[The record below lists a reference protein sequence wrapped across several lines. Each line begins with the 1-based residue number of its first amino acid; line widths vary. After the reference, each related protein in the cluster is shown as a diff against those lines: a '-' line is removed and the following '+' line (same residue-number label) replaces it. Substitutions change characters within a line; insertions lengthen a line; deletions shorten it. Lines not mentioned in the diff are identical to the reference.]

1 MTNQHVY
8 IIAEAGVN
16 HNGRLDL
23 ALKLCDAAKAA
34 GVDAVKFQTWKTELI
49 ITKGTKKA
57 EYQEKN
63 LNNDDDQFTM
73 LKKLELSY
81 DNFQLV
87 KQYCDE
93 IGIQFLSTAD
103 ETESLDFLVNLGM
116 PFIKL
121 GSGDI
126 TNIPYLRS
134 VAKYGIPVI
143 LSTGMAN
150 LAQVAIAYD
159 TLQEA
164 GVKDISI
171 LHCTTNYPCPMN
183 EVNLRAMLTMKEA
196 FKCRVG
202 YSDHTMGIEVPIAAV
217 AMGAEI
223 IEKHFTLDKNM
234 EGPDHKASLNPEEL
248 KDTICYVACPLRYS
262 AALQYVKQNIDFS
275 KSFSVRAIS
284 SSYLPDWRP
293 GQDYRKCYSAHRD
306 MGGGVG
312 IDLIH
317 EWDYLTWLFGNPVET
332 YSIQRK
338 ISNLEIDSDDI
349 AIYIGR
355 TSTISIELHLDYF
368 GRSMIRTLEMFLPND
383 TIRCDIE
390 DGRIEYLR
398 TGKVIQL
405 PSERNEYQMREIEH
419 FFEIIN
425 NKIENDST
433 MEHAFH
439 VLKLAKG
446 E

>member
-87 KQYCDE
+87 KQHCDE

-134 VAKYGIPVI
+134 VAKYGMPVI

-171 LHCTTNYPCPMN
+171 LHCTTNYPCPKD
-183 EVNLRAMLTMKEA
+183 EVNLRAMQTMKDA
-196 FKCRVG
+196 FKCKVG
-202 YSDHTMGIEVPIAAV
+202 YSDHTMGTEIPIAAV

-223 IEKHFTLDKNM
+223 IEKHFTLDRNM
-234 EGPDHKASLNPEEL
+234 EGPDHKASLEPHEL
-248 KDTICYVACPLRYS
+248 KYMVDCIRNIEVALGEG
-262 AALQYVKQNIDFS
+262 VKKPNASEVEIS
-275 KSFSVRAIS
+275 KV
-284 SSYLPDWRP
+284 
-293 GQDYRKCYSAHRD
+293 
-306 MGGGVG
+306 
-312 IDLIH
+312 
-317 EWDYLTWLFGNPVET
+317 
-332 YSIQRK
+332 
-338 ISNLEIDSDDI
+338 
-349 AIYIGR
+349 
-355 TSTISIELHLDYF
+355 
-368 GRSMIRTLEMFLPND
+368 
-383 TIRCDIE
+383 
-390 DGRIEYLR
+390 
-398 TGKVIQL
+398 
-405 PSERNEYQMREIEH
+405 
-419 FFEIIN
+419 
-425 NKIENDST
+425 
-433 MEHAFH
+433 
-439 VLKLAKG
+439 VLKSIVAKSPVKKGDTLTPDNLAIKRAG
-446 E
+446 SGIPATYWDIIIGTKALRDFDIDEPITIE